1 MNEKDNKRKD
11 ELTKRQKEQNKI
23 MKEVWNERLK
33 NKKGINENISEA
45 KVNRRTN
52 E

>member
-33 NKKGINENISEA
+33 NEKGINENISEE